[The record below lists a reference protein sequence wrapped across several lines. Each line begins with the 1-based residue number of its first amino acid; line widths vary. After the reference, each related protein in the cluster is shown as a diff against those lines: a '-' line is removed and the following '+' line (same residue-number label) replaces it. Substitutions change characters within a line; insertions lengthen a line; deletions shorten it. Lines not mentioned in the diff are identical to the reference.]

1 MTSYLLLIH
10 GDESAYDTMTEDAL
24 NHLMGKHEEFTEA
37 LTRRG
42 HSIVAAAE
50 LTSAKEATVFRG
62 PQSIT
67 EGPYAETAEQIG
79 GFYFV
84 ETDNRQDF
92 LECARILAEVHP
104 DLEIRAGAEHG

>member
-10 GDESAYDTMTEDAL
+10 GDESAYDSMSEAAL
-24 NHLMGKHEEFTEA
+24 EHLMGKHGEFSEA
-37 LTRRG
+37 LTSRG
-42 HSIVAAAE
+42 HTMVSAAE

-67 EGPYAETAEQIG
+67 EGPYAETTEQIG
-79 GFYFV
+79 GFYYV
-84 ETDNRQDF
+84 ETDNREDF

-104 DLEIRAGAEHG
+104 DLEIRAAAEHG